1 MPCHATHMM
10 KEIGLSPT
18 VRRRDLIFHVP
29 TLQSAST
36 PKTKKMVDYAWRPV
50 TDAKLLGFSG

>member
-29 TLQSAST
+29 TLLSAST
-36 PKTKKMVDYAWRPV
+36 PKQRRWLTM
-50 TDAKLLGFSG
+50 LGDLSLMLSF